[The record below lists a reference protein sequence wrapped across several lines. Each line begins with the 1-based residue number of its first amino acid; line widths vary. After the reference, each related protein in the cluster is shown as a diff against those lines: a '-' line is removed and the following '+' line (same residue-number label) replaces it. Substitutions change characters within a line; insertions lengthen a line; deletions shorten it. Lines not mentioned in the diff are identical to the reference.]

1 MKNRP
6 NRQKEISGVVTVNAK
21 ECGGDPEKM
30 VRRFIKKVKKEGII
44 DEFRDRRYYKKPTVA
59 KAEEKRNRK
68 RLIEKINKKR
78 EELFTTTKT
87 RAKRRK

>member
-6 NRQKEISGVVTVNAK
+6 KRQKEISGVVTVRAA

-44 DEFRDRRYYKKPTVA
+44 EEFRDRRYYKKPKVV

-68 RLIEKINKKR
+68 RLIEKINKRR

-87 RAKRRK
+87 RVKRRK